1 VCAYERGEAR
11 HFARKASLALIRA
24 LAVAALLSAAAF
36 PAYAKKNHEPTTD
49 PAKEIIPDPKD
60 GQPMTL
66 IVSLRAQKIDVYRG
80 TLLIATSKVS
90 TGIRGYTTK
99 CCCDAG
105 D

>member
-1 VCAYERGEAR
+1 M
-11 HFARKASLALIRA
+11 HFARKASLAFIRK
-24 LAVAALLSAAAF
+24 LAIAGLLSAAAAF
-36 PAYAKKNHEPTTD
+36 PVHAKKLQQPIAD
-49 PAKEIIPDPKD
+49 SAAEIIPDPKD

-66 IVSLRAQKIDVYRG
+66 IISLQHQKIDIYRG